1 MSIGGSISSQFS
13 SIKETITNAANDAL
27 SFLGQKI
34 EDRLPDA
41 ISSGNKTYHQ
51 YPYNITD
58 TNHHSHAFVIQPYT
72 GKLTNIGE
80 EDTILME
87 NALPPVFLKVPE
99 MAEEEYSHK
108 YSSEDLLY
116 NKREIAGGG
125 GRSGGIN
132 PNNNVGI
139 ISQGALRQ
147 TLQGLQRLPGGDSV
161 RASLHGGAR
170 AATELLYDSPN
181 LRNFVFKWHISPFN
195 KLDEEAYIDLY
206 RYLKSQSAP
215 TYDGITQTYPSIFDM
230 RYVTYNN
237 KTGGFEQSG
246 AMNSVMVFTKC
257 ALVSITHNFS
267 LNGGSLQE
275 SSLPKDM
282 ELTLVFQELMPLDRE
297 TIETTEI
304 LQIPTIQALSAT
316 TPGNNPVV
324 KTEILDLQA
333 IDPLTG
339 ANIPINGGGG

>member
-1 MSIGGSISSQFS
+1 MPIGGSISNAFN
-13 SIKETITNAANDAL
+13 SIKESITNSANDAL
-27 SFLGQKI
+27 DFLGQKI

-41 ISSGNKTYHQ
+41 IASGNKTYHQ
-51 YPYNITD
+51 YPYNVTD
-58 TNHHSHAFVIQPYT
+58 PNHHSHAFVIQPYT
-72 GKLTNIGE
+72 GKLVNIGQQN
-80 EDTILME
+80 TQLVE

-125 GRSGGIN
+125 GRSGGLD
-132 PNNNVGI
+132 PDDTAEA

-147 TLQGLQRLPGGDSV
+147 TLRRLQQFPGGNSV

-195 KLDEEAYIDLY
+195 ELDEEAYIDLY

-215 TYDGITQTYPSIFDM
+215 TYDSITQTYPSIFDM
-230 RYVTYNN
+230 RYVTFNN
-237 KTGGFEQSG
+237 QTGGFVQSG
-246 AMNSVMVFTKC
+246 AMNAVLVFTKC

-267 LNGGSLQE
+267 LNGGSLQK
-275 SSLPKDM
+275 SGLPKDM

-324 KTEILDLQA
+324 STQILGLNA
-333 IDPLTG
+333 IDPITG
-339 ANIPINGGGG
+339 RPISVSGNI